1 MAGFHRISLPLER
14 NAAVNVWLLVGDP
27 LTLIDTGPRS
37 AAALGA
43 LEDGLARFGVAV
55 EDLELVLATH
65 QHADHVGLAETIRRR
80 AKAEIAVLEPLA
92 AYLERFGERV
102 AAEKAFFRGFL
113 ATHGVPAALIGDD
126 TGYWNWLDA
135 SFEDCVAD
143 RRLADGEIVRA
154 GGRDLRVV
162 HRPGH
167 SELDTLFVD
176 DANGIAFVGDHLLVE
191 PAYAEIGPGTDGV
204 RTRPLPRYLENL
216 RRLAGEELAT
226 LLPGHGPDVLDHRHA
241 VADRLAAAAARCDRI
256 RDVLGRAATSAFE
269 VAEKVWSPQ
278 RVAWDPML
286 AVSEVVGH
294 LDLLVDEGTLVE
306 ALGAD
311 GRWVY
316 ASS

>member
-1 MAGFHRISLPLER
+1 VAGFHRISLPLER

-43 LEDGLARFGVAV
+43 LEDGLARVGVAV

-65 QHADHVGLAETIRRR
+65 QHADHVGLAETIQRR
-80 AKAEIAVLEPLA
+80 ANAEIAVLEPLA

-102 AAEKAFFRGFL
+102 ADEKAFFRGFL

-176 DANGIAFVGDHLLVE
+176 DANGTAFVGDHLLVD
-191 PAYAEIGPGTDGV
+191 PAYAEIGPGPDGV

-241 VADRLAAAAARCDRI
+241 VAERLAAAAARCDRI
-256 RDVLGRAATSAFE
+256 RDVLGRAARSAFE
-269 VAEKVWSPQ
+269 VAERLWSPQ

-316 ASS
+316 AAS